1 VLVLIDPAGGLGAYG
16 DKFLGAG
23 QAFVTNNYAKYF
35 SSTAARYYFDVTA
48 GGVLRSFPGYLIWRS
63 TLLESEDSSK

>member
-1 VLVLIDPAGGLGAYG
+1 MLPLPLSPKSMARVGLGAYG

-35 SSTAARYYFDVTA
+35 SSTA
-48 GGVLRSFPGYLIWRS
+48 GKP
-63 TLLESEDSSK
+63 